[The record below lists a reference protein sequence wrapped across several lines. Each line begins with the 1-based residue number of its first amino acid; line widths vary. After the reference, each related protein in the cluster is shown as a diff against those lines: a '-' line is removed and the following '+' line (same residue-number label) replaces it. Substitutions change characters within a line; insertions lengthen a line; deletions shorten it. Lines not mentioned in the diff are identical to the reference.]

1 MLALHTMEPYKPM
14 DRWAVRQNF
23 CIQVVRRQVRSAMR
37 SFKTALRFAI
47 IMISSLCLT
56 QAAHGETLRAAGT
69 GNIAAM
75 LNPFASLFQG
85 VINPHSMIHD
95 MLFTIS
101 TDGTLEQG
109 LALDAEPTSDTT
121 WRITLRPNVRYS
133 NGRPFTA
140 EAVVK
145 TIHYL
150 QSDAAGRYVISAE
163 TRTIKSIRAIDDLTL
178 EVETFVPDVLLPRRF
193 STIPMPEP
201 WLYEDL
207 GPDEFSQAPIGT
219 GSYVVEDWRS
229 DAQRPLLAAHT
240 ESWRA
245 PVEFDRVDIRI
256 VKDAPSQVQALLSGQ
271 IDLGYNFGV
280 VEIDALKSMG
290 FNILTRPGGQI
301 ISIALSNTDPDKPFA
316 DQRVRQALNYAV
328 DKQAIA
334 DIIMFGTTTP
344 AGQPGIPGMTGYN
357 PDVSPYPY
365 DPERAKALLADA
377 GYGDGFA
384 FKAEVLITGVLEAP
398 TMYQKIAQDLA
409 AVGVGMEIKP
419 LQGPEWIQKYFSGNW
434 GEADAISATWNGA
447 SYWDVVRA
455 IEIFSCKKTGAFFC
469 EPDLMPV
476 IDSTHGMFDPI
487 ERAGTLQD
495 LSLTMHDLAPALF
508 LVQIVDVIAA
518 SDKFDALPFRHKQ
531 LAVDKLRLKR

>member
-1 MLALHTMEPYKPM
+1 METGEHNIRAAKPHNCRIEHLWRQAL
-14 DRWAVRQNF
+14 N
-23 CIQVVRRQVRSAMR
+23 
-37 SFKTALRFAI
+37 ALRFLAI
-47 IMISSLCLT
+47 TTLGLT
-56 QAAHGETLRAAGT
+56 LSPNVNAETLRAAGT

-109 LALDAEPTSDTT
+109 LALSAEPTSDTT
-121 WRITLRPNVRYS
+121 WRINLRPGVRYS

-145 TIHYL
+145 TINYL
-150 QSDAAGRYVISAE
+150 QSSAAGRYVISAE
-163 TRTIKSIRAIDDLTL
+163 TRTIKSIRAVDDLTL

-193 STIPMPEP
+193 GTIPMPEP

-229 DAQRPLLAAHT
+229 DEQRPLLVAHA

-256 VKDAPSQVQALLSGQ
+256 VKDAPSQVPALMSGQ

-280 VEIDALKSMG
+280 VEIDALSEMG
-290 FNILTRPGGQI
+290 FNVTTRPGGQI
-301 ISIALSNTDPDKPFA
+301 ISIALSNTDPNKPFA

-365 DPERAKALLADA
+365 DPKRAKALLLDA
-377 GYGDGFA
+377 GYGDGFS
-384 FKAEVLITGVLEAP
+384 FKAQVLITGVLEAP

-409 AVGVGMEIKP
+409 AIGVGMEIKP
-419 LQGPEWIQKYFSGNW
+419 LQGPEWIQKYFSGDW
-434 GEADAISATWNGA
+434 GKADAISATWNGA
-447 SYWDVVRA
+447 SYWDVIRA

-469 EPDLMPV
+469 APDLMPM
-476 IDSTHGMFDPI
+476 IDSTHGMFDPVKR
-487 ERAGTLQD
+487 EKALQG
-495 LSLTMHDLAPALF
+495 LSLAMHDLAPAIF

-518 SDKFDALPFRHKQ
+518 SDKFDTLPFRHKQ